1 MQAKKEKKKNS
12 QYKAFNILLKS
23 ELSEFSFF
31 RLKGDIFSKIT
42 KLILLVVGFIALVFV
57 YKFLLYFY
65 ETLGAKA
72 YISFIPLIILFY
84 TIVSVIQTL
93 FGLSNQLFDDP
104 RLEILITFPIKSYVI
119 YLAKITTR
127 YISELIKTTFFML
140 PLLIA
145 FFIHVKGEY
154 FDPIYIYMFKAF
166 YLVLILPAFIIL
178 LSSILMF
185 LFHYIKLFLSKSK
198 IVVALLLL
206 GIIIGIFIFIT
217 KSVNHLIDDDGFIR
231 FDVFIKR
238 WANLNYDSQKI
249 IHETFINKWLY
260 YFLFK
265 NTFLGGSAT
274 LLIKPALY
282 HIGIP
287 LIYVGA
293 MAVISLGL
301 MYFIYFELLNSQKM
315 NKIARERK
323 INLFSK
329 IKKIY
334 NVFLLKEILS
344 SIRDSKTLMQTV
356 VYMFILPITS
366 YFLNKIFFHL
376 ELSPF
381 GVAMVFILNIF
392 IGLLVVTTSNSL
404 AAGMISKEGG
414 MAPLLKIYPGNT
426 KKIILAKIS
435 VNFILNISI
444 IMMNAIIL
452 IVVNPFKRARI
463 ISISPL
469 LITLI
474 LIIFST
480 INLLISS
487 IEDLKK
493 PEYMKYQYHKDINK
507 IKNITNSIMLGM
519 LISFVV
525 SAIIIL
531 IGIDKLI
538 LGSSII
544 ICVGA
549 IGLGYIIYQYHKR
562 LDVYFQGI
570 GG

>member
-1 MQAKKEKKKNS
+1 MQARKEKKKNS
-12 QYKAFNILLKS
+12 QFKAFNILLKS

-31 RLKGDIFSKIT
+31 KLKGDIFSKIT
-42 KLILLVVGFIALVFV
+42 KLILLVVGFIALAFV

-72 YISFIPLIILFY
+72 YVSFIPLVILFY
-84 TIVSVIQTL
+84 TIISVIQTL

-104 RLEILITFPIKSYVI
+104 RLEILITFPIKSYII

-127 YISELIKTTFFML
+127 YISELLKTTFFIL

-145 FFIHVKGEY
+145 FFVHVRGDY
-154 FDPIYIYMFKAF
+154 FDPIFIYMLKSI
-166 YLVLILPAFIIL
+166 YLVVILPAFIIF

-198 IVVALLLL
+198 IVVSIILI
-206 GIIIGIFIFIT
+206 GIIVGIFIFIT
-217 KSVNHLIDDDGFIR
+217 KSINHLIDDNGFIR
-231 FDVFIKR
+231 FDIFIKR
-238 WANLNYDSQKI
+238 WANLNYDSQKVI
-249 IHETFINKWLY
+249 QETFINKWLY

-265 NTFLGGSAT
+265 SSFLGGSAT
-274 LLIKPALY
+274 LLIKPVLY

-287 LIYVGA
+287 LIYVA
-293 MAVISLGL
+293 SMAFISLGL

-334 NVFLLKEILS
+334 NVFLLKEFLS
-344 SIRDSKTLMQTV
+344 NIRDSKTLMQTV

-366 YFLNKIFFHL
+366 YLLNKIFFHL
-376 ELSPF
+376 ELSMF
-381 GVAMVFILNIF
+381 GVSLVFILNIF

-435 VNFILNISI
+435 LNFILNMSI
-444 IMMNAIIL
+444 ILMNAIIL
-452 IVVNPFKRARI
+452 IVVNPFKRAHQ

-469 LITLI
+469 LISII

-480 INLLISS
+480 INLLLSS

-493 PEYMKYQYHKDINK
+493 PEYMKFQYHKDINK
-507 IKNITNSIMLGM
+507 IKNITTSIMLGM
-519 LISFVV
+519 LISFLV
-525 SAIIIL
+525 SGIIIL
-531 IGIDKLI
+531 IGINRLL
-538 LGSSII
+538 LGSSLVI
-544 ICVGA
+544 VLGA
-549 IGLGYIIYQYHKR
+549 IILSYIIYQYHKR
-562 LDVYFQGI
+562 LDIYFQGI